1 MSLPMRFL
9 IGDLKIITLVFA
21 LALLTACSGGQKR
34 TTSITLPGSEAAIRQ
49 ALYGHYREWASIP
62 YQYGGLSKSGIDC
75 SGFVYLTF
83 AQKLGVH
90 LPRTSDRQAQTGRL
104 ITQQQLRTGDLVFF
118 NTGPQQHH
126 VGIYIEQRRFLHV
139 STIKGVA
146 ISSLDNQYWSDRYWK
161 SVRVL
166 SS

>member
-1 MSLPMRFL
+1 MRFL
-9 IGDLKIITLVFA
+9 TSDLKIIVLVLA
-21 LALLTACSGGQKR
+21 LALLTACSGGQKK
-34 TTSITLPGSEAAIRQ
+34 TSSITTMPNSEAALKQ
-49 ALYGHYREWASIP
+49 TLYGHYREWASIP

-83 AQKLGVH
+83 AKKLGVH
-90 LPRTSDRQAQTGRL
+90 LPRTSDRQAQTGKP
-104 ITQQQLRTGDLVFF
+104 IPQQQLRTGDLVFF

>member
-1 MSLPMRFL
+1 MRLL
-9 IGDLKIITLVFA
+9 IDDMKRIALVFVVVL
-21 LALLTACSGGQKR
+21 LAACSGGQKK
-34 TTSITLPGSEAAIRQ
+34 SSSMPWVGSEAALKQ

-83 AQKLGVH
+83 AQKLGMN
-90 LPRTSDRQAQTGRL
+90 LPRTSDRQAETGRL
-104 ITQQQLRTGDLVFF
+104 IPRQQLRTGDLVFF
-118 NTGPQQHH
+118 KTGPQQRH

-146 ISSLDNQYWSDRYWK
+146 ISSLDNRYWSDRYWK

>member
-1 MSLPMRFL
+1 MRFL
-9 IGDLKIITLVFA
+9 TSDLKIIVLVFA
-21 LALLTACSGGQKR
+21 LALLTACSEGQKK
-34 TTSITLPGSEAAIRQ
+34 TSLIATMPDSEAALKQ
-49 ALYGHYREWASIP
+49 TLYGHYREWASIP

-83 AQKLGVH
+83 AKKLGVH
-90 LPRTSDRQAQTGRL
+90 LPRTSDRQAQTGKS
-104 ITQQQLRTGDLVFF
+104 IPQQQLRTGDLVFF